1 MKKWT
6 LYFNGEKM
14 IFAALEG
21 EAILERV
28 VVEAETI
35 EEAFKKFNPK
45 IFEQQ
50 QQEGQ
55 VEQQQQE
62 GDKE

>member
-6 LYFNGEKM
+6 LYFNGEKI

-21 EAILERV
+21 EVILESIV
-28 VVEAETI
+28 IEAENI

-45 IFEQQ
+45 LYEQQ
-50 QQEGQ
+50 Q
-55 VEQQQQE
+55 
-62 GDKE
+62 GDKK